1 MLLGVFLNK
10 GTKGKFIFWHIVFL
24 CINTHPPTHWNIIQ
38 PKKKKEIL
46 SIATTWMKLE
56 GNILGEISHKDPQI
70 LHLTIYMWNLKKEK
84 TKLNS

>member
-10 GTKGKFIFWHIVFL
+10 GTKGTFIFWHIVFL
-24 CINTHPPTHWNIIQ
+24 CINTYPPPHWNIIQ

-56 GNILGEISHKDPQI
+56 GNIVGEISDKDLQI

-84 TKLNS
+84 KN